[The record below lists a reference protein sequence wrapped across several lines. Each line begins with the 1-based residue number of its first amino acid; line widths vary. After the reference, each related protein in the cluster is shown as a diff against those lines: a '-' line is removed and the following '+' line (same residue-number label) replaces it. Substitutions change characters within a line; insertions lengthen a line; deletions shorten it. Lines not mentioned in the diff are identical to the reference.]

1 MRWKLLVLVGLVTA
15 ALAGA
20 IVHAQGGYPPH
31 EDLYVNDYATVLTAE
46 DAGNIRALFLDLKR
60 DHGIEAVVLTIHTL
74 SNYTTGD
81 ETIEQFATNL
91 FNTWGI
97 GDATRNDGVLILVAV
112 DDRNVRIEIGAGY
125 ATSTNDVMAEVITEH
140 MLPYFRRD
148 EYSLGI
154 YRGARAVVGELTGVW
169 PDDLTPAIGSNT
181 TSATTTTTPAYTVPE
196 EDNGGGINPWI
207 LGGGGLGVAG
217 AGAYGARQALRYR
230 PRRCA
235 NCGTRMTRL
244 DEVGDDVYLDS
255 GQKLEELLNSV
266 DYDIWKCPN
275 CNNHDL
281 YRYPSL
287 LTGLKRCPQCGY
299 RTVRSS
305 STTLVAATTH
315 STGEKQVTKDC
326 NHCNFHNEEIV
337 VIPRISQSSGSSSR
351 GGGGRRSGGS
361 FGGGRSSGG
370 GASGSW

>member
-1 MRWKLLVLVGLVTA
+1 MHRKLLLLVVLVVA
-15 ALAGA
+15 ALAGP
-20 IVHAQGGYPPH
+20 IVHAQGGYPPY
-31 EDLYVNDYATVLTAE
+31 EDLYVNDYAMVLTAE
-46 DAGNIRALFLDLKR
+46 DAAHIRSMFMDLKR

-112 DDRNVRIEIGAGY
+112 DDRKVRIEIGAGY
-125 ATSTNDVMAEVITEH
+125 APSYDDVMAEVITEH
-140 MLPYFRRD
+140 MLPYFRRN

-154 YRGARAVVGELTGVW
+154 YRGARAVVGELTGDW
-169 PDDLTPAIGSNT
+169 PDDLTPVTGGSNT
-181 TSATTTTTPAYTVPE
+181 TTTTTAPAYTTTE
-196 EDNGGGINPWI
+196 EDSGGGINPWI
-207 LGGGGLGVAG
+207 LGGGGLGIAG
-217 AGAYGARQALRYR
+217 AGAYGARQVLRYR

-235 NCGTRMTRL
+235 NCGARMTRL
-244 DEVGDDVYLDS
+244 DEAGDDVYLDS

-287 LTGLKRCPQCGY
+287 LSRLQRCPQCGY
-299 RTVRSS
+299 RTVRTS

-315 STGEKQVTKDC
+315 STGQKQVTKDC
-326 NHCNFHNEEIV
+326 NNCHFHSEEIV
-337 VIPRISQSSGSSSR
+337 VIPRISQSSGSSS
-351 GGGGRRSGGS
+351 GGGGSHSSGGS